1 MAKLLACLVLIVTI
15 SLGCTTSEDE
25 VQQPSPEATGTAPT
39 SGVAV
44 EADSAEAAVNGA
56 SATPEP
62 TTVPTGTKVPTTAT
76 PESTPTQD
84 IDRVAL
90 LEEFAQLRG
99 DALANR
105 EWAFLYA
112 FFPDEFKAKCTGID
126 FAALMNFFWAFA
138 GIPEG
143 VTFVL
148 EEVRVKGDQGWV
160 EGRIEK
166 DGVEIDF
173 FDDDGDD
180 EPDSIWQGDKWTI
193 YQSPEELAEED
204 PCSLD
209 STAEESTSTP
219 SPAPTPEP
227 TLGSRQVPIPFG
239 IGAEVKNDEPTDHW
253 SVTVIDVAPN
263 ATDAILAHYEYNDP
277 PSEGNQFY
285 TVTVRVKYLGPD
297 SATFD
302 GGFRLKALGDSAV
315 VYTTF
320 ENSCGVIPN
329 ELPDPELFTDGE
341 IEGTECWQIASA
353 DADSLAMLVE
363 PGFLSDGE
371 RVWFS
376 LDGPS

>member
-15 SLGCTTSEDE
+15 SLGCTTFEDE

-44 EADSAEAAVNGA
+44 DSGVAVPAE
-56 SATPEP
+56 SA
-62 TTVPTGTKVPTTAT
+62 
-76 PESTPTQD
+76 STPTQD

-90 LEEFAQLRG
+90 LEEFAQLTG

-112 FFPDEFKAKCTGID
+112 FLPDEFKAKCTGPD
-126 FAALMNFFWAFA
+126 FAALTIWAWEFA

-143 VTFVL
+143 VTYVL
-148 EEVRVKGDQGWV
+148 EEVRVNGDQGWV
-160 EGRIEK
+160 KGRIEK

-173 FDDDGDD
+173 FDFDDDGDD
-180 EPDSIWQGDKWTI
+180 EPNWIWQGDKWTL
-193 YQSPEELAEED
+193 YQSPEQLAEED

-209 STAEESTSTP
+209 FTAEESTSTP

-239 IGAEVKNDEPTDHW
+239 IGSEVKDDHW

-263 ATDAILAHYEYNDP
+263 ATDAILAHYRFNDP

-302 GGFRLKALGDSAV
+302 GGRRLKALGDSAV
-315 VYTTF
+315 VYTTSK
-320 ENSCGVIPN
+320 NSCGVIPN
-329 ELPDPELFTDGE
+329 ELPNPELFTGGE
-341 IEGTECWQIASA
+341 IEGAECWQIASA